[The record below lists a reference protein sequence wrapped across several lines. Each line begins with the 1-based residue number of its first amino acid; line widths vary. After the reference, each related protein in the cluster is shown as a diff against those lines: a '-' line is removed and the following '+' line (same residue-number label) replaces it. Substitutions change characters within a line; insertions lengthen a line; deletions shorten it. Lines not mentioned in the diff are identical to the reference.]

1 MNTPQPM
8 SPPPPPPPPKKSS
21 ALKWILIGCGAVG
34 FMGLLVCG
42 GCLVWGIGFTK
53 SILKIQEEVESL
65 VRNSPEVRAE
75 VGEIKSVDPIG
86 DQDKQQQG
94 TSVVM
99 RFHVK
104 GDKGD
109 GEAHARV
116 KVSLTKFTLEGVNFE
131 TDEGRMIKL
140 K

>member
-1 MNTPQPM
+1 MNIPQPM
-8 SPPPPPPPPKKSS
+8 SPPPPPPPKKSS
-21 ALKWILIGCGAVG
+21 ALKWILIGCGGVA
-34 FMGLLVCG
+34 FIGLIVCG
-42 GCLVWGIGFTK
+42 GCVIWIVNFGK
-53 SILKIQEEVESL
+53 SVIKIQEEVETL
-65 VRNSPEVRAE
+65 VRNSPEIRE
-75 VGEIKSVDPIG
+75 ELGEIKSVDPIG

-99 RFHVK
+99 RFQVK
-104 GDKGD
+104 GEKGD
-109 GEAHARV
+109 GEVHARV